1 MSLSLDPTRT
11 ELPTVAAESAGLMNF
26 PRSFAT
32 SIVLAKRSAS
42 VSWRDDAW
50 QTHWAWI
57 PAANVRRLT
66 ESEWDIIEYHRCPEN
81 LRGIKWGSRLPGFLP
96 A

>member
-1 MSLSLDPTRT
+1 VFG
-11 ELPTVAAESAGLMNF
+11 EAARRGHDHV
-26 PRSFAT
+26 
-32 SIVLAKRSAS
+32 I

-66 ESEWDIIEYHRCPEN
+66 ESEWDIIEYHRCPEK